1 MANGYAGRFLRVDL
15 TEGLCSPFTVEDAL
29 LRKFIGGSSLGAKL
43 YIDGFPLE
51 ADPLAP
57 ESPLMV
63 MTGPMVGSGFP
74 GSSRF
79 AVCARSPL
87 TGIWGESA
95 CGGNFGP
102 ELKKAGY
109 DGIVITGRAE
119 KPVTLSIVDG
129 EATLTDAD
137 RLWGKDV
144 YETADLLKAAD
155 KEAKTLVIGPA
166 GENLV
171 RFAAIG
177 NDKGHFVGRTGLG
190 AVMGAKRLKAIS
202 VRGEGKLTKADE
214 TRYRELHREAIREI
228 KDSALAGSLHAMGSD
243 ANMDIGMINGDVPV
257 KNWSVG
263 EDFDLSSALSGPTL
277 SETYLTRAHACAHCP
292 VACKRVVRVPDGPF
306 QTEEGP
312 GPEYETCGAFGTM
325 IMNRD
330 LAGVIKAN
338 ELCNRFGMDTIS
350 CGAAIAW
357 AMELFEKG
365 TLTRK
370 DTDGLDL
377 SWGNM
382 ESVFALLPRIARR
395 EGFGDLL
402 AQGTLAAARKIG
414 GDAVD
419 AVVHVKG
426 LDLPMHDP
434 RGYHGMGLAYM
445 MSNRGACHLQH
456 AVLATEQGMASWP
469 QLFPMKDDYKGT
481 TSEGKAE
488 LVFHSEN
495 YGILGNS
502 LSICHYLTDI
512 LKPETIRDAFN
523 AITGFGLDFEGLMA
537 CGARDWT
544 LKRGINNLLGV
555 TAKDDV
561 LPKRIMTPLLEG
573 AGAGSV
579 PDVERLK
586 GEYYKLRGLD
596 ERGFPREEKLRE
608 LGLDELRARLY
619 GKLGTEP
626 LFSSKKYGLCP

>member
-1 MANGYAGRFLRVDL
+1 MAKGYAGRYLRVDL
-15 TEGLCSPFTVEDAL
+15 KEGRCSDFTIDDSL
-29 LRKFIGGSSLGAKL
+29 LRQFIGGSALGAKL
-43 YIDGFPLE
+43 YFDGYPLT

-57 ESPLMV
+57 ENPLFV

-74 GSSRF
+74 GTSRF
-79 AVCARSPL
+79 AVCAKSPL

-95 CGGNFGP
+95 CGGTFGP

-119 KPVTLSIVDG
+119 KPVSLFIVEG
-129 EATLTDAD
+129 QARLRDAAD
-137 RLWGKDV
+137 LWGRDT
-144 YETADLLKAAD
+144 YETTDLLKKGD
-155 KEAKTLVIGPA
+155 PGLKVLTIGPA

-190 AVMGAKRLKAIS
+190 AVMGSKRLKAIC
-202 VRGEGKLTKADE
+202 VRGSGKLEKADE
-214 TRYRELHREAIREI
+214 TRYREIHKAALLEI
-228 KDSALAGSLHAMGSD
+228 KESALAGSLRAMGSD

-263 EDFDLSSALSGPTL
+263 EDFDLSGALSGPTL
-277 SETYLTRAHACAHCP
+277 SETYLTRAHACTHCP
-292 VACKRVVRVPDGPF
+292 VACKRVVRVPDGPYR
-306 QTEEGP
+306 TEEGP
-312 GPEYETCGAFGTM
+312 GPEYETCGTFGTM

-338 ELCNRFGMDTIS
+338 ELCNRYGMDTIS
-350 CGAAIAW
+350 CGSAIAW

-365 TLTRK
+365 VLTAK

-377 SWGNM
+377 TWGNM
-382 ESVFALLPRIARR
+382 AAVLELLPRIARR
-395 EGFGDLL
+395 EGFGGLL
-402 AQGTLAAARKIG
+402 AEGSLAAARKVG

-434 RGYHGMGLAYM
+434 RGFHGMGLAYM

-469 QLFPMKDDYKGT
+469 QLFPMKDDYRGT

-502 LSICHYLTDI
+502 LSICHYLTDC

-523 AITGFGLDFEGLMA
+523 AITGFGYSFADLMV

-544 LKRGINNLLGV
+544 FKRGINNLLGV
-555 TAKDDV
+555 TEKDDV
-561 LPKRIMTPLLEG
+561 LPKRIMTPLKEG

-579 PDVERLK
+579 PDMERLK
-586 GEYYKLRGLD
+586 REYYALRGLD
-596 ERGFPREEKLRE
+596 ERGVPREEKLME
-608 LGLDELRARLY
+608 LGLAELRERLY
-619 GKLGTEP
+619 SG
-626 LFSSKKYGLCP
+626 

>member
-1 MANGYAGRFLRVDL
+1 MAKGYVGRHLRVDL
-15 TEGLCSPFTVEDAL
+15 TNGRCSDFTIEEEL
-29 LRKFIGGSSLGAKL
+29 LRKFIGGSALGAKL
-43 YIDGFPLE
+43 FLDRYPLD
-51 ADPLAP
+51 ADPLSP

-74 GSSRF
+74 GTSRF
-79 AVCARSPL
+79 AVCAKSPL

-95 CGGNFGP
+95 CGGTFGP

-109 DGIVITGRAE
+109 DGIVVTGRAVG
-119 KPVTLSIVDG
+119 PVVLAIVEG
-129 EATLTDAD
+129 EARLRDASD
-137 RLWGKDV
+137 LWGKDV
-144 YETADLLKAAD
+144 YETTDHLKACEPGVKVLA
-155 KEAKTLVIGPA
+155 IGQA

-202 VRGEGKLTKADE
+202 VRGSGKLEKANE
-214 TRYRELHREAIREI
+214 IRFREI
-228 KDSALAGSLHAMGSD
+228 HKAAALEIKESALAGSLRAMGSD

-263 EDFDLSSALSGPTL
+263 EDFELSSALSGPTL
-277 SETYLTRAHACAHCP
+277 SETYLTRSHACSHCP
-292 VACKRVVRVPDGPF
+292 VACKRIVRVAEGPF

-312 GPEYETCGAFGTM
+312 GPEYETCATFGTM
-325 IMNRD
+325 IMNGD

-338 ELCNRFGMDTIS
+338 ELCNRYGMDTIS

-357 AMELFEKG
+357 SMELFEKG
-365 TLTRK
+365 TLTTK
-370 DTDGLDL
+370 DTDGIELT
-377 SWGNM
+377 WGNM
-382 ESVFALLPRIARR
+382 EAVLTLLPRIALR
-395 EGFGDLL
+395 EGFGGLL
-402 AQGTLAAARKIG
+402 AEGSLAAARNIG

-434 RGYHGMGLAYM
+434 RGFHGMGLAYM

-469 QLFPMKDDYKGT
+469 QLFPMKDDYQGT

-502 LSICHYLTDI
+502 LSICHYLTDC

-523 AITGFGLDFEGLMA
+523 AITGFGYSFADLMA

-561 LPKRIMTPLLEG
+561 LPKRIMTPLTEG

-579 PDVERLK
+579 PDVGRLK
-586 GEYYKLRGLD
+586 REYYALRGLD
-596 ERGFPREEKLRE
+596 ERGVPREEKLRE
-608 LGLDELRARLY
+608 LGLDDLRERLY
-619 GKLGTEP
+619 AT
-626 LFSSKKYGLCP
+626 